1 MIEKRRV
8 AALNMV
14 VDFIHQGRNE
24 VLLPL
29 WMNGSSLTMKKLGDS
44 LENLVLRK
52 CLQIAVTITLMT
64 LTLWKSSLHV
74 LQLCLLRRHSY
85 IALFL
90 KKVIRECLSNDFRM
104 SQSANHNSN
113 RDANLQCYIYI
124 FFLDIII
131 LCYVCSIMC
140 GRFGSYEH

>member
-1 MIEKRRV
+1 
-8 AALNMV
+8 MV

-29 WMNGSSLTMKKLGDS
+29 RMNGGSLMMKKLTDS

-64 LTLWKSSLHV
+64 LTLWKSSLHI

-85 IALFL
+85 IHLEHFLTTSLLFTYFTYIDKRSI
-90 KKVIRECLSNDFRM
+90 KKL
-104 SQSANHNSN
+104 
-113 RDANLQCYIYI
+113 NL
-124 FFLDIII
+124 
-131 LCYVCSIMC
+131 
-140 GRFGSYEH
+140 